1 MSKHEL
7 REAATK
13 LSGVTYDESLLASTA
28 LTPPLLEKIGG
39 QTGFHTLSTLFYDRV
54 FADASNPWFLGIF
67 ATSTKDEAIDNQYRF
82 LVQTFGGEDL
92 YTSKKGGKYGVRL
105 VGRHANYVIG
115 PRAAERWVEHMNLAI
130 DEHDA
135 LVAEDEAKRY
145 LKMYFRYTAYYI
157 VVAKE
162 YMRDDQLSGGHQ
174 MDGGRV
180 W

>member
-7 REAATK
+7 RAAAAK
-13 LSGVTYDESLLASTA
+13 LSGVTYEESLLASTE
-28 LTPPLLEKIGG
+28 LNPRLFERIGG
-39 QTGFHTLSTLFYDRV
+39 QSGFHTLSTLFYNRV
-54 FADASNPWFLGIF
+54 FADTKNPWFTGIF
-67 ATSTKDEAIDNQYRF
+67 ATSTKEEAVDNQYRF
-82 LVQTFGGEDL
+82 LVQTFGGEEL
-92 YTSKKGGKYGVRL
+92 YTLKKGGKYGVRL
-105 VGRHANYVIG
+105 VGRHANYTIG

-130 DEHDA
+130 DEHEA
-135 LVAEDEAKRY
+135 LIQDEEAKKY

-174 MDGGRV
+174 MDSGRV